1 MAKQIVNV
9 PNAAPSAVLSPATRD
24 GNLVFVSGRTGR
36 NPGTREYSPDIKEQ
50 TRNAIED
57 IKAILEAAGTS
68 LEQVLSNTCY
78 ITRAED
84 FTGFNEVYTSY
95 FSTDKPARTTVLAG
109 LMATGALVEIT
120 AVACMP

>member
-9 PNAAPSAVLSPATRD
+9 PNSAPSAVLSPATRD

-36 NPGTREYSPDIKEQ
+36 NPGTREYSLDIKEQ

-57 IKAILEAAGTS
+57 IKAILESAGTS